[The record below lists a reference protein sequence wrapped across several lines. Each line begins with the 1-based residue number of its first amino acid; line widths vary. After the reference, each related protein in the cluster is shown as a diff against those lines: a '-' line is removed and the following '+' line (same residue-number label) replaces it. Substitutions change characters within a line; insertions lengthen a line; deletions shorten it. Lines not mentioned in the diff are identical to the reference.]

1 MVEFSD
7 LFDCEVDEF
16 QKKAKPEEEIN
27 KMSTKEDLTELQ
39 RGSQLLRK
47 GYEVQKL
54 SVINNLDRY
63 MKEGGANEELLSLIL
78 SSLDDWDDKMQIECA
93 KGFVPA
99 LDKNLINDINR
110 QRILKLTIDITT
122 NDVIENQALI

>member
-1 MVEFSD
+1 
-7 LFDCEVDEF
+7 
-16 QKKAKPEEEIN
+16 
-27 KMSTKEDLTELQ
+27 MSTKEDLTELQ